1 VISRKENNKM
11 LNQKY
16 IEQMREGLR
25 MMRKACENIPY
36 SECCN
41 CPFYPNCGQEPES
54 MPAYWEENQIST

>member
-1 VISRKENNKM
+1 M